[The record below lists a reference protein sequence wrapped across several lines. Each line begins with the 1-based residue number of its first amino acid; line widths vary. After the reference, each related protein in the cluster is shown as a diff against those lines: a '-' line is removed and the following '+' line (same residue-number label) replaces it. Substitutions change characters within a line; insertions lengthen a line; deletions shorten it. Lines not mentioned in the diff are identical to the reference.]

1 MNSKFEFLPDF
12 TKSLQK
18 EFFLGETI
26 DVARELIGKILVKK
40 TDGREILAA
49 RIVETEAYLN
59 INDLASHSAPGLTK
73 RNAPMFEEGGILYV
87 YKIYGFH
94 FCINFVTEQKGVG
107 CAVLIRAGEP
117 LSGIEIMEK
126 NRKTDKFE
134 NLCKGPGCISQ
145 ALGFNLSNN
154 YKKLYD
160 KDLYIQNNN
169 DYSSIEIM
177 SSIRVGITKS
187 ADLPFRFYLKDSKF
201 VSGKK
206 NGTFFNK
213 KLVN

>member
-12 TKSLQK
+12 TKSLPK
-18 EFFLGETI
+18 EFFLRNTI
-26 DVARELIGKILVKK
+26 DVARGLIGKILVKK
-40 TDGREILAA
+40 TDAGEILAA

-59 INDLASHSAPGLTK
+59 VNDLASHSAPGLTK

-94 FCINFVTEQKGVG
+94 FCINFATENKGIG

-117 LSGIEIMEK
+117 LSGIEIMK
-126 NRKTDKFE
+126 NNRNTDKFE

-145 ALGFNLSNN
+145 AFGFNLSDN
-154 YKKLYD
+154 YKKIYD
-160 KDLYIQNNN
+160 NDLYIQNDEGFHNQG
-169 DYSSIEIM
+169 IM
-177 SSIRVGITKS
+177 SSVRVGITKS
-187 ADLPFRFYLKDSKF
+187 ADLPYRFYIKDSKF